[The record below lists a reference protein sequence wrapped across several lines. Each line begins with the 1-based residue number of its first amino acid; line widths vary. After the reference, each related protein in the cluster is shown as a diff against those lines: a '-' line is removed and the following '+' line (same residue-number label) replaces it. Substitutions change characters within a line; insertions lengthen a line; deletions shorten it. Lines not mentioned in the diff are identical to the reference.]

1 MLPMLE
7 YRKAQH
13 GADQSE
19 APRLTV
25 VLVRH
30 AQPRATETDM
40 AQDPDLTTRGR
51 HQATRVAHR
60 LANWRFKHIYISDL
74 TRAFRTGEAIRK
86 HHART
91 PFTVTPLIR
100 EVSHHHFTNAV
111 TGADAEEM
119 ATIHREKANIQ
130 AFADLL
136 LNQHRP
142 GQTVCVVG
150 HGNFIRSFIPVFAGI
165 PPESAIML
173 ELYNASVTVMDRWG
187 NGHAVLRLANCVKH
201 LKEKDVT

>member
-1 MLPMLE
+1 MLGD
-7 YRKAQH
+7 RKAQH
-13 GADQSE
+13 RADKSE
-19 APRLTV
+19 SPRLTI

-30 AQPRATETDM
+30 AQPRPADTDI

-51 HQATRVAHR
+51 HQAIRVGHR
-60 LANWRFKHIYISDL
+60 LANWRFRHIYISDL

-86 HHART
+86 HHPNT

-111 TGADAEEM
+111 TGAGAEEM

-136 LNQHRP
+136 LSQHRP
-142 GQTVCVVG
+142 GQTVCAVG

-173 ELYNASVTVMDRWG
+173 ELYNASVTVMDRWQ
-187 NGHAVLRLANCVKH
+187 NGRAVLRLANCVKH
-201 LKEKDVT
+201 LKDKDVT